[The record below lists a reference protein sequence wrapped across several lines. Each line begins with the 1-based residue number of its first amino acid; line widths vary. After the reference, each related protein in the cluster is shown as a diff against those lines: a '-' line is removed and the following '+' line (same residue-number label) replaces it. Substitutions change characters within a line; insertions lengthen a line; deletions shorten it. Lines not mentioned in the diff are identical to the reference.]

1 MKTEIIDMVM
11 RELERENIEYKLCN
25 EKVGHFN
32 LYKNEKYIMSYWCFS
47 LKYHIPNVNVKG
59 SCDIKKCIEIYKEQV
74 KKEETKM
81 KEKSIEE
88 LERESAEIRLK
99 IDKAMEKSMK
109 DMKRTDIFFN
119 IILASLLVLLIV
131 SIGKIISSIRTD
143 NELLETYDSC
153 VDVNGERY
161 CRVDE

>member
-1 MKTEIIDMVM
+1 MENEIIKLVM
-11 RELERENIEYKLCN
+11 KELKREDIGFKLCN
-25 EKVGHFN
+25 GDIGHFN
-32 LYKNEKYIMSYWCFS
+32 LYKDGKYVMSYWCFS
-47 LKYHIPNVNVKG
+47 KKYHIPNGNLKG
-59 SCDIKKCIEIYKEQV
+59 TCEISECIEMYKEQI
-74 KKEETKM
+74 KKGENKM

-109 DMKRTDIFFN
+109 EMRRADIFFA
-119 IILASLLVLLIV
+119 IIQVGLLLLLIV
-131 SIGKIISSIRTD
+131 SIGVIINSARVD

-161 CRVDE
+161 CRVDD

>member
-1 MKTEIIDMVM
+1 MKIEIIELVM
-11 RELERENIEYKLCN
+11 KELRREDIGFKLCN
-25 EKVGHFN
+25 GDTGHFN
-32 LYKNEKYIMSYWCFS
+32 LYKNGKYIMSYWCFS
-47 LKYHIPNVNVKG
+47 KKYHIPNGNLKG
-59 SCDIKKCIEIYKEQV
+59 TCEISECIEMYKEQI
-74 KKEETKM
+74 KEREIKM

-99 IDKAMEKSMK
+99 VDKAMEKSMK
-109 DMKRTDIFFN
+109 SMRTADILFG
-119 IILASLLVLLIV
+119 IIQVGLLVLLV
-131 SIGKIISSIRTD
+131 VAIGAIINSTKVD

>member
-1 MKTEIIDMVM
+1 ME
-11 RELERENIEYKLCN
+11 
-25 EKVGHFN
+25 
-32 LYKNEKYIMSYWCFS
+32 
-47 LKYHIPNVNVKG
+47 
-59 SCDIKKCIEIYKEQV
+59 
-74 KKEETKM
+74 

-99 IDKAMEKSMK
+99 IDKAMEASMK
-109 DMKRTDIFFN
+109 DMKKADILYK
-119 IILASLLVLLIV
+119 ITLAVLLVLLIV
-131 SIGKIISSIRTD
+131 SIGVIINSIRVD

>member
-1 MKTEIIDMVM
+1 MKCQMNNK
-11 RELERENIEYKLCN
+11 EREE
-25 EKVGHFN
+25 
-32 LYKNEKYIMSYWCFS
+32 
-47 LKYHIPNVNVKG
+47 
-59 SCDIKKCIEIYKEQV
+59 IKME
-74 KKEETKM
+74 

-109 DMKRTDIFFN
+109 EMKKADILFN
-119 IILASLLVLLIV
+119 ITQVVLLVLFIV
-131 SIGKIISSIRTD
+131 AIASIINKIRVD

-161 CRVDE
+161 CRVED

>member
-1 MKTEIIDMVM
+1 
-11 RELERENIEYKLCN
+11 
-25 EKVGHFN
+25 
-32 LYKNEKYIMSYWCFS
+32 
-47 LKYHIPNVNVKG
+47 
-59 SCDIKKCIEIYKEQV
+59 
-74 KKEETKM
+74 M

-88 LERESAEIRLK
+88 LERESAEVRLK

-109 DMKRTDIFFN
+109 VMRRADILFN
-119 IILASLLVLLIV
+119 IINIVLVVMLIASIILI
-131 SIGKIISSIRTD
+131 INSIRVD

>member
-1 MKTEIIDMVM
+1 MKNEEIIKFLIKNDVGF
-11 RELERENIEYKLCN
+11 KLCN
-25 EKVGHFN
+25 EEIGHFN
-32 LYKNEKYIMSYWCFS
+32 LYKNCKYIMSYWGCS
-47 LKYHIPNVNVKG
+47 GKCHIPSTNYKG
-59 SCDIKKCIEIYKEQV
+59 VVSLDKCLELYKNEV
-74 KKEETKM
+74 SKLNFKEET
-81 KEKSIEE
+81 EK

-109 DMKRTDIFFN
+109 EMRRADIFFA
-119 IILASLLVLLIV
+119 IIQVGLLVLLIV
-131 SIGKIISSIRTD
+131 SIEAIINSTKVD

>member
-11 RELERENIEYKLCN
+11 GELERENIEYKLCN
-25 EKVGHFN
+25 GEIGHFN
-32 LYKNEKYIMSYWCFS
+32 LYKNEKHIMSYWCFS
-47 LKYHIPNVNVKG
+47 LKYHIPNGNFKG

-74 KKEETKM
+74 KKEENKM

-88 LERESAEIRLK
+88 LERESAEIRLE

-109 DMKRTDIFFN
+109 EMRRADIFFA
-119 IILASLLVLLIV
+119 IIQVVLLVMLIV
-131 SIGKIISSIRTD
+131 SIVAIINETRID

-161 CRVDE
+161 CRVDD

>member
-1 MKTEIIDMVM
+1 ME
-11 RELERENIEYKLCN
+11 
-25 EKVGHFN
+25 
-32 LYKNEKYIMSYWCFS
+32 
-47 LKYHIPNVNVKG
+47 
-59 SCDIKKCIEIYKEQV
+59 
-74 KKEETKM
+74 

-99 IDKAMEKSMK
+99 IDKAMEASMK
-109 DMKRTDIFFN
+109 DMKKADILYK
-119 IILASLLVLLIV
+119 ITLAVLIVLFIV
-131 SIGKIISSIRTD
+131 SIRAIINTIRVD

>member
-11 RELERENIEYKLCN
+11 GELERENIEYKLCN
-25 EKVGHFN
+25 GEIGHFN
-32 LYKNEKYIMSYWCFS
+32 LYNNGKYIMSYWCFS
-47 LKYHIPNVNVKG
+47 LKYHIPNGNVKG
-59 SCDIKKCIEIYKEQV
+59 SCSIKECIEIYKEQV
-74 KKEETKM
+74 IKGEIKM
-81 KEKSIEE
+81 KEKSVEE

-109 DMKRTDIFFN
+109 EMRKADIFFS
-119 IILASLLVLLIV
+119 ILQVGLFVLLLV
-131 SIGKIISSIRTD
+131 SIYAIINSTRVD

>member
-1 MKTEIIDMVM
+1 ME
-11 RELERENIEYKLCN
+11 
-25 EKVGHFN
+25 
-32 LYKNEKYIMSYWCFS
+32 
-47 LKYHIPNVNVKG
+47 
-59 SCDIKKCIEIYKEQV
+59 
-74 KKEETKM
+74 

-109 DMKRTDIFFN
+109 GMRRADIFFD
-119 IILASLLVLLIV
+119 IIQVGLLVLLIV
-131 SIGKIISSIRTD
+131 SIGVIINSIRVD

>member
-1 MKTEIIDMVM
+1 MKIEIIDRVIG
-11 RELERENIEYKLCN
+11 ELERENIDYKICN
-25 EKVGHFN
+25 GEIGHFN
-32 LYKNEKYIMSYWCFS
+32 LYKNGKYIMSYWCFS
-47 LKYHIPNVNVKG
+47 LKYHIPNGNVKG
-59 SCDIKKCIEIYKEQV
+59 SCSIKECIEIYKEQI
-74 KKEETKM
+74 KKGENKM

-99 IDKAMEKSMK
+99 IDEAMEKSMK
-109 DMKRTDIFFN
+109 KMRKADIFFS
-119 IILASLLVLLIV
+119 ITQVGLLVLLIV
-131 SIGKIISSIRTD
+131 SIGAIINATRVD

>member
-1 MKTEIIDMVM
+1 ME
-11 RELERENIEYKLCN
+11 
-25 EKVGHFN
+25 
-32 LYKNEKYIMSYWCFS
+32 
-47 LKYHIPNVNVKG
+47 
-59 SCDIKKCIEIYKEQV
+59 
-74 KKEETKM
+74 

-99 IDKAMEKSMK
+99 IDKAMEASMK
-109 DMKRTDIFFN
+109 DMKKADILYK
-119 IILASLLVLLIV
+119 ITLAVLLVLFIV
-131 SIGKIISSIRTD
+131 SIRAIINTIRVD

>member
-1 MKTEIIDMVM
+1 
-11 RELERENIEYKLCN
+11 
-25 EKVGHFN
+25 
-32 LYKNEKYIMSYWCFS
+32 
-47 LKYHIPNVNVKG
+47 
-59 SCDIKKCIEIYKEQV
+59 
-74 KKEETKM
+74 M

-109 DMKRTDIFFN
+109 EMRRDDILYK
-119 IILASLLVLLIV
+119 ITLAVLLVLFIV
-131 SIGKIISSIRTD
+131 SIRAIINTIRVD

-161 CRVDE
+161 CRVED

>member
-11 RELERENIEYKLCN
+11 GELERENIEYKLCN
-25 EKVGHFN
+25 GEIGHFN
-32 LYKNEKYIMSYWCFS
+32 LYKNGKYIMSYWCFS
-47 LKYHIPNVNVKG
+47 LKYYIPNGNIKG
-59 SCDIKKCIEIYKEQV
+59 FCSIKECIEIYKKQV
-74 KKEETKM
+74 DNLNRKSNKELV
-81 KEKSIEE
+81 EE

-109 DMKRTDIFFN
+109 DMKKADIFFS
-119 IILASLLVLLIV
+119 IIQVILLVLFIV
-131 SIGKIISSIRTD
+131 AIASIINSTRVD

>member
-1 MKTEIIDMVM
+1 ME
-11 RELERENIEYKLCN
+11 
-25 EKVGHFN
+25 
-32 LYKNEKYIMSYWCFS
+32 
-47 LKYHIPNVNVKG
+47 
-59 SCDIKKCIEIYKEQV
+59 
-74 KKEETKM
+74 

-109 DMKRTDIFFN
+109 EMRRADIFF
-119 IILASLLVLLIV
+119 IIVLIVVVIV
-131 SIGKIISSIRTD
+131 SIGAVINSIRID
-143 NELLETYDSC
+143 NELLEIYDSC